1 MPAHSDDEPE
11 IAPGSEIATY
21 SLGATRTITFT
32 SIHSSKSEN
41 LDVLNNSLYTM
52 TRKSQA
58 YFKHAMIDVETT
70 KSRYS
75 LTMRC
80 VDTAH
85 LRSTIIVGD
94 SNTKPIEFG
103 EGRGK
108 IGERYPGKREKAAR
122 IANISPSECAE
133 YQNVVI
139 VCGTND
145 LRPENNPN
153 IVKLS
158 ELMISKVIEICKINP
173 NATVYLMPV
182 LPTRDQEMN
191 RYISSF
197 NRSILQWVRQ
207 CRLSVIMP
215 NVSSFLDS
223 NGLLASALT
232 RGGDPIHLGNRG
244 LSKFVSIIKSEI
256 FRNYNFLKQ
265 QRASKTSR
273 VGARA
278 PT

>member
-1 MPAHSDDEPE
+1 MPVHSDDEPE
-11 IAPGSEIATY
+11 IAPGSEIATF
-21 SLGATRTITFT
+21 SLGATRTISFT
-32 SIHSSKSEN
+32 SIHDSSSEN
-41 LDVLNNSLYTM
+41 IDVKNNSLYTM

-58 YFKHAMIDVETT
+58 YYKHAMLDVESTG
-70 KSRYS
+70 SRYS

-80 VDTAH
+80 VDSAH

-94 SNTKPIEFG
+94 SNTKSIEFG

-108 IGERYPGKREKAAR
+108 LGERYPGKREKASR
-122 IANISPSECAE
+122 IGHINPSECVE
-133 YQNVVI
+133 YKNVVI

-153 IVKLS
+153 IAKLTD
-158 ELMISKVIEICKINP
+158 LLVTKISEICTLNP
-173 NATVYLMPV
+173 NATVFTMPV
-182 LPTRDQEMN
+182 LPTRDLEMN
-191 RYISSF
+191 RYIGSF
-197 NRSILQWVRQ
+197 NRSVLQWVKQ
-207 CRLSVIMP
+207 CKLSVVMP
-215 NVSSFLDS
+215 NVSSFLDN

-244 LSKFVSIIKSEI
+244 LAKFVGIIKGEI
-256 FRNYNFLKQ
+256 FRNFTLLKQ